1 MTKTLNMTP
10 RLQLEVPLETGLSV
24 SVRKQLNAIQKTKVS
39 QSGRNWLRD
48 SIDGYQ
54 LLTWTCKFCLK
65 INEQYRSKNPD
76 LKMRF
81 TDLITSNRAK
91 YPALLFLR
99 RGRYYLFN
107 DQAYYDDVETLFK
120 FAIENYEKTL
130 FHGQIPSEP
139 SIFLILWKG
148 LLAIIDKYSDFV
160 NKILMKDQSAGKVN
174 YVSLIVGYVIPISI
188 ILFVI

>member
-1 MTKTLNMTP
+1 
-10 RLQLEVPLETGLSV
+10 
-24 SVRKQLNAIQKTKVS
+24 
-39 QSGRNWLRD
+39 
-48 SIDGYQ
+48 
-54 LLTWTCKFCLK
+54 
-65 INEQYRSKNPD
+65 
-76 LKMRF
+76 MRF

-160 NKILMKDQSAGKVN
+160 NKILMKD
-174 YVSLIVGYVIPISI
+174 
-188 ILFVI
+188 